1 MNAPIPILDLRA
13 QHAALGAELEAALRR
28 VLAGGRY
35 VLGPE
40 GAALETELAAA
51 LGVAHAVGCAS
62 GTDALT
68 LALLALELEPGDE
81 VLVPAFSFTATA
93 EAVARAGAAPVFVDI
108 DPDSLLI
115 SPAACA
121 AARTARTRALIAV
134 HLYGRPAA
142 PAPLRDAVGPDVAL
156 IEDCAQSF
164 GARAGARA
172 AGSLG
177 AAGCFSFFPS
187 KNLGACGDGG
197 AVSTDDAELAARLRS
212 LRNHGAGDA
221 PYRHERVG
229 LNSRLDELQAALLR
243 VKLPHVAAWNR
254 ARARIAARYAEAL
267 DGLPELTLPA
277 AVAGHVWHQYTVRH
291 PRRDAVR
298 AALAA
303 DGIDSRVYYPEP
315 LPAQPAYAR
324 WAGRGAWPESE
335 RACRECLSLPMYPE
349 LADDAIDRIC
359 ARVRRA
365 LA

>member
-35 VLGPE
+35 ILGPE

-51 LGVAHAVGCAS
+51 LGGGYAVGCAS

-68 LALLALELEPGDE
+68 LALLALELGPGDE
-81 VLVPAFSFTATA
+81 VLVPAFGFAATA

-108 DPDSLLI
+108 EPDSFLV

-142 PAPLRDAVGPDVAL
+142 PAPLRAAVGPDIAL
-156 IEDCAQSF
+156 VEDCAQSF
-164 GARAGARA
+164 GAQVGGRA
-172 AGSLG
+172 AGRLG

-187 KNLGACGDGG
+187 KNLGACGDAG
-197 AVSTDDAELAARLRS
+197 AVVTDDAELAARLRS

-221 PYRHERVG
+221 PYRHERLG
-229 LNSRLDELQAALLR
+229 LNSRLDELQAAVLR
-243 VKLPHVAAWNR
+243 VKLPHVTAWNR
-254 ARARIAARYAEAL
+254 ARARVAAHYAEAL
-267 DGLPELTLPA
+267 DGLPALTLPA
-277 AVAGHVWHQYTVRH
+277 PGAGHVWHQYTVRH
-291 PRRDAVR
+291 ARRDAVR

-324 WAGRGAWPESE
+324 WAGGGAWPESA

-349 LADDAIDRIC
+349 LGDDAIDRIC